1 MINAPN
7 FKISSGIKCSI
18 CRTDIKERHKMYQ
31 SSLKLG
37 VVCRSCR
44 KRFSDEDI
52 EMIVNLFFV
61 FGGYFGK
68 FNKSEFSIDNVIV
81 EFAEQLDNAELN
93 LHSANVRMWHKILT
107 HGITPGEFLEELSLY
122 VEQVG

>member
-1 MINAPN
+1 
-7 FKISSGIKCSI
+7 
-18 CRTDIKERHKMYQ
+18 MYQ

-68 FNKSEFSIDNVIV
+68 FNKSEFSIDDIIV

-93 LHSANVRMWHKILT
+93 LHSANVRIWHKILT
-107 HGITPGEFLEELSLY
+107 HGITPREFLEELSLY